1 MTRLPGWMGALPNLT
16 SLHAIEADLYEW
28 PSEGFRSLQCL
39 GILCGDVQAVCPSF
53 TDNMNRKPM
62 TDLICMVI
70 SIFRQLWS
78 FTLMSGYSSL
88 SLNCRTYC
96 QA

>member
-39 GILCGDVQAVCPSF
+39 GILCGDVRAVCPSF
-53 TDNMNRKPM
+53 TDNMKQEAYN
-62 TDLICMVI
+62 
-70 SIFRQLWS
+70 
-78 FTLMSGYSSL
+78 
-88 SLNCRTYC
+88 
-96 QA
+96 